1 MPPLLSQFLTSGWR
15 WCSHHAPVTRIADVA
30 GAATGGVNGSPAEAA
45 ISDAVDNE
53 AGIAGTGTPD
63 WRAQIGRV
71 LLVTDAWHPQV
82 NGVVRTLER
91 LAENL
96 PAFDA
101 EAVFLTPAGFSSVP
115 LPTYPDIRLALATP
129 ARIRKE
135 IDAAGADH
143 VHIVTEGPLG
153 TMARWA
159 CMKAGRP
166 FTTSY
171 HTRFPEYLSARLP
184 VPESWTYA
192 WLRRFHNAAA
202 ATMVATP
209 SLAAELAAKG
219 FTRLKPWTRG
229 VDTELFNPDRR
240 DDIGLPHPIFL
251 YVGRVAVEKNLG
263 AFLGLDL
270 PGSKVVV
277 GTGPAMDE
285 LKALHPDAHFLGEHT
300 GVALARIYASADVF
314 VFPSRTDTFGIVL
327 LEALASGL
335 PIAAYPVTGPIDVL
349 GDGTAGVLSHDLRE
363 AALAALSIDRNRAR
377 EKALGYSWR
386 ACAEM
391 FIGHVRDVY
400 AGEV

>member
-1 MPPLLSQFLTSGWR
+1 MDFGPR
-15 WCSHHAPVTRIADVA
+15 
-30 GAATGGVNGSPAEAA
+30 PAEAA
-45 ISDAVDNE
+45 ISETADNHATQNALPDAEWV
-53 AGIAGTGTPD
+53 GSTRKI
-63 WRAQIGRV
+63 RRI

-96 PAFDA
+96 PTFDA
-101 EAVFLTPAGFSSVP
+101 EAVFLTPAGFRSIP
-115 LPTYPDIRLALATP
+115 LPTYPDIRLALTTP
-129 ARIRKE
+129 WRIRSE
-135 IDAAGADH
+135 IARAGADH

-159 CMKAGRP
+159 CMKERRP

-171 HTRFPEYLSARLP
+171 HTRFPEYLRARLP
-184 VPESWTYA
+184 VPLNLTYA

-219 FTRLKPWTRG
+219 FTRLRPWTRG

-240 DDIGLPHPIFL
+240 ADLGLPRPIFL

-263 AFLGLDL
+263 AFLSLDL

-277 GTGPAMDE
+277 GNGPAVED
-285 LKALHPDAHFLGEHT
+285 LRRRNPDVHFLGEHT
-300 GVALARIYASADVF
+300 GLDLARLYASADVF

-335 PIAAYPVTGPIDVL
+335 PVAAYPVTGPIDIL
-349 GDGTAGVLSHDLRE
+349 GDGTAGALSDNLRE
-363 AALAALSIDRNRAR
+363 AALAALSIDRGKAR
-377 EKALGYSWR
+377 EKALTYSWR
-386 ACAEM
+386 ACAEL

-400 AGEV
+400 THKA